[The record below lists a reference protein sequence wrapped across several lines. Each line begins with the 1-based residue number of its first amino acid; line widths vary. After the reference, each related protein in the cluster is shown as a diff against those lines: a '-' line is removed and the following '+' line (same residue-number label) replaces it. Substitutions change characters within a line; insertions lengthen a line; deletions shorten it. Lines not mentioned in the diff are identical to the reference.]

1 MGPLRLSS
9 ELSDFNKQFL
19 FDYGHIDQILLKSA
33 CREGIAL
40 ACRETGGGC
49 QGGSPG
55 NLGGHW
61 FKKLV
66 LKGSYGRYPS
76 HRVGCGYPFKKCML
90 KSSYGRYPS
99 QAVGS
104 KYPFKKCV
112 LKFSYGGH
120 PSQGVGSGY
129 PSKKCVLWETSKSR
143 RWLWVS
149 IQIKHLAPSQPQASA
164 CHGVL
169 SSQAY
174 SANILLDHNGTNCQF
189 YLLVFSVITEVGWDS
204 RFSKVT
210 CCLFQSFSL
219 AMNCRWQRSH
229 TVCSVRMFMCWGWA
243 LIVLARNT
251 SKSGKIAI
259 TLSPEKSEHYLMIQ
273 CSNGSFFVVV
283 GYSQDLWK
291 LRLLSSLGY

>member
-1 MGPLRLSS
+1 MYV
-9 ELSDFNKQFL
+9 EKQL
-19 FDYGHIDQILLKSA
+19 WEVS
-33 CREGIAL
+33 
-40 ACRETGGGC
+40 
-49 QGGSPG
+49 
-55 NLGGHW
+55 
-61 FKKLV
+61 
-66 LKGSYGRYPS
+66 
-76 HRVGCGYPFKKCML
+76 
-90 KSSYGRYPS
+90 KSSSWLQVSIQEMCVEIQLWG
-99 QAVGS
+99 AS
-104 KYPFKKCV
+104 KSRSWLRISIQKMCV
-112 LKFSYGGH
+112 ER
-120 PSQGVGSGY
+120 Q
-129 PSKKCVLWETSKSR
+129 LWETSKSR

-149 IQIKHLAPSQPQASA
+149 IQIKHLAPGQPQASA

-174 SANILLDHNGTNCQF
+174 SANILLDHSGTNCQF